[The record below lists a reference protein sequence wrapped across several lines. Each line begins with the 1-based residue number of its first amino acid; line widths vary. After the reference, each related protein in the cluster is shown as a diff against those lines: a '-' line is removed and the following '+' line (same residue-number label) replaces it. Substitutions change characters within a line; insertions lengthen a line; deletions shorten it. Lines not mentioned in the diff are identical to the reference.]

1 MRIGVVILFNLFAM
15 VSIAIADEALP
26 VLVVG
31 TNTYRHVAIF
41 KVSAT
46 DIYFTSDRGM
56 ANAKLKDLDPAM
68 RKHFNYN
75 PTNAVAIEQKQKT
88 GNALYYKQVS
98 RPSVA
103 QHSVSAEA
111 AADQTAVREPGM
123 GKQIWA
129 KPLLNQ
135 PMPPL
140 IVEKWLNGQPD
151 NRGKFVLIDFWAT
164 WDPASRAFI
173 PGLND
178 FQKKFGSRMVIIG
191 LSDEPED
198 VLRKFDSPEVDYFVA
213 TDTQARTKKAVEV
226 TGIPHVIV
234 IDPHGIVRWEGF
246 PFLQH
251 YELTEKVVADIINQY
266 SD

>member
-56 ANAKLKDLDPAM
+56 ANAKLKDLDPGTQ
-68 RKHFNYN
+68 KHFNFN
-75 PTNAVAIEQKQKT
+75 PTNAAAIERKQKAAD
-88 GNALYYKQVS
+88 ALYFQEVS
-98 RPSVA
+98 HPSVA
-103 QHSVSAEA
+103 QHAVSPEEA
-111 AADQTAVREPGM
+111 ADRAAVLEPGTR
-123 GKQIWA
+123 KQIWA

-135 PMPPL
+135 KMPEL
-140 IVEKWLNGQPD
+140 AIEKWLNGQPD

-164 WDPASRAFI
+164 WDPASRALI
-173 PGLND
+173 PELND
-178 FQKKFGSRMVIIG
+178 FQKKFGSRMLIVG

-198 VLRKFDSPEVDYFVA
+198 VLRKFDCPEVDYFIA
-213 TDTQARTKKAVEV
+213 TDTQARTKKAMEV
-226 TGIPHVIV
+226 TGIPHVLI
-234 IDPHGIVRWEGF
+234 IDPKGIVRWEGF

-251 YELTEKVVADIINQY
+251 YELNEKVVVDIINEY
-266 SD
+266 SK